1 MPKSK
6 AITAASSFEKLVLVV
21 FEFGLVVFTHSSDK
35 PMKKY
40 AFLLLIGIILLV
52 FTNQFGR
59 DEFNEKIAN
68 LEQSLNK
75 EDWDFA
81 KKQMD
86 DLNSYSDHNLWKLQ
100 LVGGEAE
107 YKDLY
112 KTFSRLSI
120 LIEEKNRRDSKV
132 ELQTVKTLIDHIYS
146 I

>member
-1 MPKSK
+1 
-6 AITAASSFEKLVLVV
+6 
-21 FEFGLVVFTHSSDK
+21 
-35 PMKKY
+35 MKKY
-40 AFLLLIGIILLV
+40 AFFLLIAIILLV
-52 FTNQFGR
+52 FIDQFGK

-75 EDWDFA
+75 EDWDLA

-86 DLNSYSDHNLWKLQ
+86 DLNSYYDHNLWILQ

-112 KTFSRLSI
+112 ETFSRLSI
-120 LIEEKNRRDSKV
+120 LIEEKKRTDSKV
-132 ELQTVKTLIDHIYS
+132 ELQTVKTLVEHIYS